1 MSVLSPPSYFVL
13 HSALTDSLSFTLSS
27 LTIQLC
33 KLKTPGVP
41 LLSQHPY
48 EYSSGVES
56 NHDYSQHHSVN
67 VENNAPYH
75 HPQSSPQNTSP
86 SLSVSRGT
94 NNSSA
99 LVQSPNPTE
108 SGEHSHYSFHS
119 AVSVPNSPYPH
130 HVNNPSTYYYHRQ
143 ENASYISSPNP
154 QPMSLN
160 SSLPYISKM
169 SQMPS
174 TSRRQNMSPPSH
186 ELLPISNRSRLQ
198 SPGLSTRYGNMSLI
212 KSDSP
217 DPGPEIPRPPK
228 PEASNAPQCT
238 AFISKLYH
246 LCGHAEYRPY
256 IRWNGPG
263 DAFVLAHANTEFATT
278 ILPKFFRHNNVS
290 SFIRQLNLYS
300 FTRLPTIKLL
310 DQVDN
315 TQTNS
320 STSAFSGFSHPNF
333 RRGDE
338 NSLSLIKPKPNKN
351 KGVRKA
357 IKCASS
363 MEDKFGKPGRK
374 NISGKF

>member
-1 MSVLSPPSYFVL
+1 
-13 HSALTDSLSFTLSS
+13 
-27 LTIQLC
+27 
-33 KLKTPGVP
+33 
-41 LLSQHPY
+41 
-48 EYSSGVES
+48 
-56 NHDYSQHHSVN
+56 
-67 VENNAPYH
+67 
-75 HPQSSPQNTSP
+75 
-86 SLSVSRGT
+86 
-94 NNSSA
+94 
-99 LVQSPNPTE
+99 VQSPNPTE

-238 AFISKLYH
+238 VSFYSVQKSPPVLQSCLILFPPAGLHKQIVPSLRACRVSPIHSKS
-246 LCGHAEYRPY
+246 GH
-256 IRWNGPG
+256 
-263 DAFVLAHANTEFATT
+263 
-278 ILPKFFRHNNVS
+278 
-290 SFIRQLNLYS
+290 
-300 FTRLPTIKLL
+300 
-310 DQVDN
+310 
-315 TQTNS
+315 
-320 STSAFSGFSHPNF
+320 HPRN
-333 RRGDE
+333 
-338 NSLSLIKPKPNKN
+338 
-351 KGVRKA
+351 
-357 IKCASS
+357 
-363 MEDKFGKPGRK
+363 
-374 NISGKF
+374 